1 MSLCSTKLSIN
12 HAMRD
17 SDLLVQK
24 DGVKPTTQYSLARE
38 HRYKFVTGTGTS
50 RNLIPDPYD
59 GIHSTQSCKG
69 KGVHHLV
76 LDRFG

>member
-1 MSLCSTKLSIN
+1 
-12 HAMRD
+12 MRD

-24 DGVKPTTQYSLARE
+24 GGVKPTTLSLASSLE
-38 HRYKFVTGTGTS
+38 YRYKFVTGTGTS